1 MCRHFLIFLGVRNFM
16 KKNILNL
23 LFIDEEQ
30 LYAEHLI
37 EHLSAYFDEVNLGF
51 WDDKAEF
58 VKSLRQEWD
67 VLVFHRAY
75 DMNFTDVVGI
85 IQEEQVSLPV
95 IHLVQSTEQASL
107 NEQGNPE
114 VIHGD
119 MVKSLV
125 RGDDKLIV
133 ATICLQAAYIRSKR
147 QTNHL
152 RSILKE
158 AEQRANILIKNSK
171 SAVAYIDQ
179 GVHIFAND
187 PYLEMFGYK
196 AMEEII
202 GVPVVDLIAGGDN
215 VKGFKQFLRKFDKGD
230 RSQVEFA
237 FESKRTDG
245 STFASKLQLAAATLE
260 GEPVTQMIIQ
270 QNEGNSAELAKKL
283 AEAERQDSL
292 TGLPNRLAFTERL
305 EVVRGEVARGELKS
319 AALLYVRVDGMGKIH
334 SSTGFTGVDT
344 AIKQVGWVLDET
356 AKKSH
361 NAFVGRF
368 SDNSFVVVV
377 EDITKE
383 QVKALA
389 EQLSERVSGLLI
401 EVGSRTV
408 TTSLS
413 VGVVVM
419 DANTPEASVVLS
431 RAMDTAHEMNPDDE
445 GMKVKVFDISSI
457 AGEDDSAMAEYIQTA
472 LTQNKLILKY
482 QPLYDIETDSSSLFE
497 VFITLPQADGT
508 EMTYDKLVPIA
519 KKHNLL
525 DKLDRWML
533 INASK
538 HLATVRQTEPTARL
552 LVGLSSASLADTNL
566 AGVIT
571 QLVRAIGGDHQVLTL
586 QFNEQDLVD
595 YMAVAKRQFIALANI
610 DCPVGMNGF
619 GVSAKSAEI
628 LEYLSPNIVRLARSY
643 AKDLDKPDNMSALQG
658 LVHSASE
665 KNAHV
670 IMPYIEEA
678 STMSMAWSVGARY
691 LQGDYLQ
698 PASTEIVFP
707 PPAEEM

>member
-1 MCRHFLIFLGVRNFM
+1 M
-16 KKNILNL
+16 KKNVLNL

-95 IHLVQSTEQASL
+95 IHLVQSAEQASL
-107 NEQGNPE
+107 NEQGSPE

-133 ATICLQAAYIRSKR
+133 ATICLQAAYIRAKR

-152 RSILKE
+152 KSILKE

-305 EVVRGEVARGELKS
+305 EAVRGEVARGELKS

-334 SSTGFTGVDT
+334 SSTGLAGVDT

-361 NAFVGRF
+361 TAFVGRF
-368 SDNSFVVVV
+368 SDSSFAVVV
-377 EDITKE
+377 ESVNKE
-383 QVKALA
+383 QAQALA
-389 EQLSERVSGLLI
+389 EQLSERVAGLLI

-419 DANTPEASVVLS
+419 ETNTPEASVVLS

-445 GMKVKVFDISSI
+445 SMKVKVFDISSI

-538 HLATVRQTEPTARL
+538 HLATIRQTEPTARI
-552 LVGLSSASLADTNL
+552 LVGLSSASLADTSL

-619 GVSAKSAEI
+619 GVTAKSAEI
-628 LEYLSPNIVRLARSY
+628 LEYLSPNVVRLARSY
-643 AKDLDKPDNMSALQG
+643 TKDLDRPDNLSALQG
-658 LVHSASE
+658 LIHSANE
-665 KNAHV
+665 KSANV

-707 PPAEEM
+707 PPAEEA

>member
-1 MCRHFLIFLGVRNFM
+1 M

-37 EHLSAYFDEVNLGF
+37 SHLSEYFDEVNLGF
-51 WDDKAEF
+51 WDEKAEF

-85 IQEEQVSLPV
+85 LQEEQINLPV
-95 IHLVQSTEQASL
+95 IHLVQSNEQASL
-107 NEQGNPE
+107 NEHGNPE
-114 VIHGD
+114 VVHGD
-119 MVKSLV
+119 MIKSLTKN
-125 RGDDKLIV
+125 DDKLIIL
-133 ATICLQAAYIRSKR
+133 AICLQTEYARAKR
-147 QTNHL
+147 QTIHL
-152 RSILKE
+152 KSILKE

-187 PYLEMFGYK
+187 PYLQMFGYRT
-196 AMEEII
+196 MEEII

-215 VKGFKQFLRKFDKGD
+215 VKGFKRFLSRFAKGD

-245 STFASKLQLAAATLE
+245 STFASKLQLASATLD

-270 QNEGNSAELAKKL
+270 QNENNSAELAKKL
-283 AEAERQDSL
+283 AKAERQDAL
-292 TGLPNRLAFTERL
+292 TGLPNRLAFTESLDSVRE
-305 EVVRGEVARGELKS
+305 EVVRGDIKS
-319 AALLYVRVDGMGKIH
+319 AALLYIRMDGVGKIH
-334 SSTGFTGVDT
+334 SSTGLAGVDT
-344 AIKQVGWVLDET
+344 AVKQVAWALDET
-356 AKKSH
+356 AKQLHGTGVS
-361 NAFVGRF
+361 RF
-368 SDNSFVVVV
+368 SDTSFALVV
-377 EDITKE
+377 EEINKDGVVTLAQKLLERITN
-383 QVKALA
+383 
-389 EQLSERVSGLLI
+389 LLI

-408 TTSLS
+408 TASLS
-413 VGVVVM
+413 VGVVMM
-419 DANTPEASVVLS
+419 DGNAPESSVVLS
-431 RAMDTAHEMNPDDE
+431 RAMDTAHEINPDDE
-445 GMKVKVFDISSI
+445 DAKIKVFDISTI
-457 AGEDDSAMAEYIQTA
+457 AGEDDAVMAEYIQTA
-472 LTQNKLILKY
+472 LTQNKFILRY
-482 QPLYDIETDSSSLFE
+482 QPIYDIDTDSSSLFE

-508 EMTYDKLVPIA
+508 EMTYDKLASIA

-525 DKLDRWML
+525 EKIDRWML

-538 HLATVRQTEPTARL
+538 HLANTRQSEPTARL

-566 AGVIT
+566 SGIVT
-571 QLVRAIGGDHQVLTL
+571 QLTRAIGGGSDVLTL
-586 QFNEQDLVD
+586 QFSEQDLVD

-619 GVSAKSAEI
+619 GVTAKSDEV
-628 LEYLSPNIVRLARSY
+628 LDYLSPNMVRLARSY
-643 AKDLDKPDNMSALQG
+643 TKDLDREANLTALQG
-658 LVHSASE
+658 LINTATEKGASTL
-665 KNAHV
+665 
-670 IMPYIEEA
+670 MPYIEEA

-698 PASTEIVFP
+698 PANTEITFP
-707 PPAEEM
+707 PPAEE

>member
-1 MCRHFLIFLGVRNFM
+1 M

-37 EHLSAYFDEVNLGF
+37 AHLSEYFDEVNLGF
-51 WDDKAEF
+51 WDEKAEF

-75 DMNFTDVVGI
+75 DMNFADVVGI
-85 IQEEQVSLPV
+85 LQEERVSLPI
-95 IHLVQSTEQASL
+95 IHLVQTAEQASV
-107 NEQGNPE
+107 NERGNPE
-114 VIHGD
+114 VMHGD
-119 MVKSLV
+119 MIKSLT
-125 RGDDKLIV
+125 RGDDRMIV
-133 ATICLQAAYIRSKR
+133 AAICLQADYARAMR
-147 QTNHL
+147 QTASL
-152 RSILKE
+152 KSILKE

-245 STFASKLQLAAATLE
+245 STFASKLQLASATLE
-260 GEPVTQMIIQ
+260 GEPVVQMIIQ
-270 QNEGNSAELAKKL
+270 QNENNSAELAKKL
-283 AEAERQDSL
+283 AEAERQDVL
-292 TGLPNRLAFTERL
+292 TGLSNRLAFTESLAGVRE
-305 EVVRGEVARGELKS
+305 EVVRGDIKS
-319 AALLYVRVDGMGKIH
+319 AAMLYIRMDGVGKIH
-334 SSTGFTGVDT
+334 SSVGLAGMDV
-344 AIKQVGWVLDET
+344 AVKQVGWTLDE
-356 AKKSH
+356 AVKKAHGAS
-361 NAFVGRF
+361 ASRF
-368 SDNSFVVVV
+368 SDTSFALVV
-377 EDITKE
+377 EEINKDQAI
-383 QVKALA
+383 VLA
-389 EQLSERVSGLLI
+389 EQLAERVTGLLI

-408 TTSLS
+408 T
-413 VGVVVM
+413 VGASISVVM
-419 DANTPEASVVLS
+419 MDGSVPESDVVLS
-431 RAMDTAHEMNPDDE
+431 RAIDTVQELNPDDE
-445 GMKVKVFDISSI
+445 GVKVKVFDISSI

-472 LTQNKLILKY
+472 LTQNKFLLRY
-482 QPLYDIETDSSSLFE
+482 QPTYDIHTDSSNLFE
-497 VFITLPQADGT
+497 VFITLPQADGS

-525 DKLDRWML
+525 DKMDRWML
-533 INASK
+533 INAGK
-538 HLATVRQTEPTARL
+538 HLAATRQKEPTARL

-566 AGVIT
+566 AGIIT
-571 QLVRAIGGDHQVLTL
+571 QLNRAIGGGSDVLTL
-586 QFNEQDLVD
+586 QFSEQDLVD

-619 GVSAKSAEI
+619 GVTAKSAEV
-628 LEYLSPNIVRLARSY
+628 LDYLTPSVVRLARSFT
-643 AKDLDKPDNMSALQG
+643 KDLDREANLTALQG
-658 LVHSASE
+658 LINSANE
-665 KNAHV
+665 KNASV
-670 IMPYIEEA
+670 LMPHIEDA
-678 STMSMAWSVGARY
+678 ATMSLAWSVGARY

-698 PASTEIVFP
+698 PASSEITFP
-707 PPAEEM
+707 PPAEE

>member
-1 MCRHFLIFLGVRNFM
+1 M

-37 EHLSAYFDEVNLGF
+37 SHLSEYFDEVNLGF
-51 WDDKAEF
+51 WDEKAEF

-85 IQEEQVSLPV
+85 LQEEQINLPV
-95 IHLVQSTEQASL
+95 IHLVQSNEQASL
-107 NEQGNPE
+107 NEHGNPE
-114 VIHGD
+114 VVHGD
-119 MVKSLV
+119 MIKSLTKN
-125 RGDDKLIV
+125 DDKLIIL
-133 ATICLQAAYIRSKR
+133 AICLQTEYARAKR
-147 QTNHL
+147 QTIHL
-152 RSILKE
+152 KSILKE

-187 PYLEMFGYK
+187 PYLQMFGYRT
-196 AMEEII
+196 MEEII

-215 VKGFKQFLRKFDKGD
+215 VKGFKRFLSRFAKGD

-245 STFASKLQLAAATLE
+245 STFASKLQLASATLD

-270 QNEGNSAELAKKL
+270 QNENNSAELAKKL
-283 AEAERQDSL
+283 AKAERQDAL
-292 TGLPNRLAFTERL
+292 TGLPNRLAFTESLDSVRE
-305 EVVRGEVARGELKS
+305 EVVRGDIKS
-319 AALLYVRVDGMGKIH
+319 AALLYIRMGGVGKIH
-334 SSTGFTGVDT
+334 SSTGLAGVDT
-344 AIKQVGWVLDET
+344 AVKQVAWALDET
-356 AKKSH
+356 AKQLHGTGVS
-361 NAFVGRF
+361 RF
-368 SDNSFVVVV
+368 SDTSFALVV
-377 EDITKE
+377 EEINKDGVVTLAQKLLERITN
-383 QVKALA
+383 
-389 EQLSERVSGLLI
+389 LLI

-408 TTSLS
+408 TASLS
-413 VGVVVM
+413 VGVVMM
-419 DANTPEASVVLS
+419 DGNAPESSVVLS
-431 RAMDTAHEMNPDDE
+431 RAMDTAHEINPDDE
-445 GMKVKVFDISSI
+445 DAKIKVFDISTI
-457 AGEDDSAMAEYIQTA
+457 AGEDDAVMAEYIQTA
-472 LTQNKLILKY
+472 LTQNKFILRY
-482 QPLYDIETDSSSLFE
+482 QPIYDIDTDSSSLFE

-508 EMTYDKLVPIA
+508 EMTYDKLASIA

-525 DKLDRWML
+525 EKIDRWML

-538 HLATVRQTEPTARL
+538 HLANTRQSEPTARL

-566 AGVIT
+566 SGIVT
-571 QLVRAIGGDHQVLTL
+571 QLTRAIGGGSDVLTL
-586 QFNEQDLVD
+586 QFSEQDLVD

-619 GVSAKSAEI
+619 GVTAKSDEV
-628 LEYLSPNIVRLARSY
+628 LDYLSPNMVRLARSY
-643 AKDLDKPDNMSALQG
+643 TKDLDREANLTALQG
-658 LVHSASE
+658 LINTATEKGASTL
-665 KNAHV
+665 
-670 IMPYIEEA
+670 MPYIEEA

-698 PASTEIVFP
+698 PANTEITFP
-707 PPAEEM
+707 PPAEE